1 MRNKQPN
8 KRIYQSVYYLATGLV
23 YTAILLR
30 SILIYQ
36 GTSYLGEVVGLLFCF
51 LLLFLLETL
60 FSKSLGRWFHLYLA
74 VQTVLV
80 CLLLYRLNLEQY
92 DYFSIL
98 FGILGM
104 QAMQRLNYRTGIVWI
119 GIFLVLLGYFYLRF
133 EGTLEGSIRL
143 LLFGSVI
150 IYLSAYTLAT
160 RRAQVANN
168 HNQSLMEQ
176 LQQANVQMESHANTL
191 KQLGVAHERQRLRR
205 ELHDSV
211 TQTIFSMTLT
221 TQSALLLLERDP
233 IRVGAQLDRLN
244 QLAQSALAEM
254 HTLISELRP
263 EHQARSSLPAE
274 LRQHIQNRHI
284 PDGLTVMVEVEGDQA
299 LSPEEDQ
306 GLFRIAQEAVNNVI
320 KHSQAK
326 KAWIRLHLVEPAWIE
341 IEDNGKGFIPEQIQG
356 SGQLGLVSMRERAAE
371 ISWELSLQSTPGA
384 GTRIR
389 VTKKYPVEERL

>member
-1 MRNKQPN
+1 MRNEQSN
-8 KRIYQSVYYLATGLV
+8 KWIYQSVYYLATGLV

-36 GTSYLGEVVGLLFCF
+36 STPYLGQVIGLLLCF

-60 FSKSLGRWFHLYLA
+60 LSKSLGRWFHIYLA

-80 CLLLYRLNLEQY
+80 CLLLSGLNLEQY

-98 FGILGM
+98 FAILGM
-104 QAMQRLNYRTGIVWI
+104 QTMQRLNYRIGIVWI
-119 GIFLVLLGYFYLRF
+119 VAFLILLGYLFLLI
-133 EGTLEGSIRL
+133 EGGLEGSIRL

-160 RRAQVANN
+160 RRAQMANI

-176 LQQANVQMESHANTL
+176 LQKANMQMESHANTL

-221 TQSALLLLERDP
+221 TQSALLLLDRDP
-233 IRVGAQLDRLN
+233 SRVGAQLDRLN
-244 QLAQSALAEM
+244 QLAQSALTEM

-263 EHQARSSLPAE
+263 EHQVGSGLAAE

-284 PDGLTVMVEVEGDQA
+284 PEGLTVTVEIEGGQT
-299 LSPEEDQ
+299 LSPEEGQ
-306 GLFRIAQEAVNNVI
+306 GLFRIAQEALNNVI
-320 KHSQAK
+320 KHAQASN
-326 KAWIRLHLVEPAWIE
+326 ACIRLHMAEPSWIE
-341 IEDNGKGFIPEQIQG
+341 IEDNGKGFNLEQIKG
-356 SGQLGLVSMRERAAE
+356 SGRFGLAGMRERADE
-371 ISWELSLQSTPGA
+371 IRWDLSIYSNPGT
-384 GTRIR
+384 GTRVR
-389 VTKKYPVEERL
+389 VEKKYSAGEKA

>member
-1 MRNKQPN
+1 MQPN

-36 GTSYLGEVVGLLFCF
+36 GTSNLGEVVGLLLCF

-60 FSKSLGRWFHLYLA
+60 LSKSLGRWFHIYLV
-74 VQTVLV
+74 VQIALV
-80 CLLLYRLNLEQY
+80 CLLLTGLHLEQY

-98 FGILGM
+98 FAILGM
-104 QAMQRLNYRTGIVWI
+104 QTMQRLKYRI
-119 GIFLVLLGYFYLRF
+119 GIIWIVALLVLLGYLFLRI
-133 EGTLEGSIRL
+133 EGGLEGSIRL

-160 RRAQVANN
+160 RRAQMANSQ
-168 HNQSLMEQ
+168 NQLLMGKLKEANEQ
-176 LQQANVQMESHANTL
+176 LEMNSNTR
-191 KQLGVAHERQRLRR
+191 KQLSVAHERQRLRR

-221 TQSALLLLERDP
+221 TQSALLLLDRDP
-233 IRVGAQLDRLN
+233 SRVGAQLDRLN
-244 QLAQSALAEM
+244 QLAQSALTEM

-263 EHQARSSLPAE
+263 VHQVGSGLPAE

-284 PDGLTVMVEVEGDQA
+284 PEGLTVMVEVEGDQA

-306 GLFRIAQEAVNNVI
+306 GLLRIAQEALNNVI
-320 KHSQAK
+320 KHAQARN
-326 KAWIRLHLVEPAWIE
+326 AWLRLHLPEPSWIE
-341 IEDNGKGFIPEQIQG
+341 IEDNGKGFILEQIQG

-371 ISWELSLQSTPGA
+371 ISWELAIQSTPGS
-384 GTRIR
+384 GTRIQ
-389 VTKKYPVEERL
+389 VKKKYPVEERL